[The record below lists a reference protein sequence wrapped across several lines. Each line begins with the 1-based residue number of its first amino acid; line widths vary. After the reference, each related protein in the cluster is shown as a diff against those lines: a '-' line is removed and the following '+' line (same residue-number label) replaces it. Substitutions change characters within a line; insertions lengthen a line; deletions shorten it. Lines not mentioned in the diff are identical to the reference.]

1 MQKETQKC
9 IDNGEYPIPENTDEE
24 AVGSPFEYGDI
35 ISYKGAT
42 YEVLDSTPDE
52 QTTDIGN
59 LDYHVH
65 DHTYVIV
72 EAEPWEALK
81 EATLIRHAENPTDKA
96 EIEAVDELEIN
107 KELEYNNRK
116 YKITRIDEDHVHMLD
131 ITYDGI
137 RHPQLFTSKSDF
149 IEAPI
154 DDVRRALADTDW
166 NRTYVLNDFLN
177 AELEIFPK
185 DFDGRTFNIIYAAI
199 NSDRYL
205 LSFEAREAWSD
216 ELLLKGRKTAYRD
229 YLMERHGYT
238 HKEAMIEAELIAE
251 DEYDSYYEKG
261 LKLESGDEFN
271 LYDRRYA
278 VLNFDENK
286 QEVLVRDITRPDEEN
301 LPLYY
306 VMDIP
311 YVYQRTQAKNDLLD
325 VTLEDFL
332 NGDVSFTDVTFGDG
346 DETSVYTYGELKVHG
361 AVFLWT
367 IP

>member
-1 MQKETQKC
+1 M
-9 IDNGEYPIPENTDEE
+9 
-24 AVGSPFEYGDI
+24 
-35 ISYKGAT
+35 
-42 YEVLDSTPDE
+42 
-52 QTTDIGN
+52 
-59 LDYHVH
+59 
-65 DHTYVIV
+65 
-72 EAEPWEALK
+72 
-81 EATLIRHAENPTDKA
+81 
-96 EIEAVDELEIN
+96 
-107 KELEYNNRK
+107 
-116 YKITRIDEDHVHMLD
+116 
-131 ITYDGI
+131 
-137 RHPQLFTSKSDF
+137 
-149 IEAPI
+149 
-154 DDVRRALADTDW
+154 
-166 NRTYVLNDFLN
+166 
-177 AELEIFPK
+177 
-185 DFDGRTFNIIYAAI
+185 
-199 NSDRYL
+199 
-205 LSFEAREAWSD
+205 SF
-216 ELLLKGRKTAYRD
+216 LKGRKTAYRD

-361 AVFLWT
+361 AVFPMDYTVDSEWTDADIDNGKRRAYREYLIEVMEYSEKMLVLQQGYSLRTNMTSLQASLPLLIQFLWLMKLSMPLLKKLNRNIKQKNLHT
-367 IP
+367 KTRKNCYSA